1 MILQRKDFRLR
12 LDRLLDMQPNMN
24 CATKGFHTPAAL
36 CKSGMSGFYHY
47 GFPVIEER
55 YLALCAGRAVFNGLS
70 EFDALKAITINAA
83 KHIGIEDRVGSI
95 EAGKD
100 ADFVLTGG
108 NPFAVDTHI
117 CIRSLMEMWYEGGEA

>member
-1 MILQRKDFRLR
+1 M
-12 LDRLLDMQPNMN
+12 
-24 CATKGFHTPAAL
+24 
-36 CKSGMSGFYHY
+36 
-47 GFPVIEER
+47 IEER
-55 YLALCAGRAVFNGLS
+55 YLALCAGRAVFNGLR

-100 ADFVLTGG
+100 ADFVLTGE

-117 CIRSLMEMWYEGGEA
+117 LYTIIDGNVVYEGEKA